1 MSKIRVVRVAF
12 ADPIKISFVVK
23 YKMFVFCHFP
33 FPPHGPPPPPPL
45 VPPGRRGPGG
55 EEQKGTSDFV
65 ASVDV
70 VVVATFAVVAVVAA
84 VAVVAVVAT
93 VARLNRQQQPQQQRC
108 LDRVSLVFM
117 STSSKRFW
125 ALGAKKPKITDL
137 AAPLAFRRPFVS
149 LTYPSSNSLMIQS
162 KPKGMLF

>member
-1 MSKIRVVRVAF
+1 MAPR
-12 ADPIKISFVVK
+12 
-23 YKMFVFCHFP
+23 
-33 FPPHGPPPPPPL
+33 PPPRPPPPL

-55 EEQKGTSDFV
+55 EEQKDFV

-70 VVVATFAVVAVVAA
+70 VVVAAVVVVAVVAA
-84 VAVVAVVAT
+84 VA
-93 VARLNRQQQPQQQRC
+93 RLNRQQQQQQQRC